1 MSNGEGRPVLPV
13 MAKGGTSTAAARQP
27 DGSQAFLTTRL
38 ERLLDAA
45 RKNSLWP
52 YPLGTACCGIEF
64 MSFMMS
70 HYDISRFGAEVVR
83 FSPRQSDLLI
93 VAGTV
98 TDKIAPVMVRIYEQM
113 AEPKYVISMGSCA
126 NNGGPYWR
134 QGYHVLKGVDEV
146 IPVDVYVPGCPP
158 RPEALLYGIMQ
169 LQEKIQKDKVLRRKG
184 ETVGSLAGA
193 QLDGA
198 KDEGD
203 RG

>member
-1 MSNGEGRPVLPV
+1 MLREGVMSDGEKRPSLPV
-13 MAKGGTSTAAARQP
+13 AAASGTPAAAARQP
-27 DGSQAFLTTRL
+27 DGTQAFLTTRL
-38 ERLLDAA
+38 EKLLDAA

-83 FSPRQSDLLI
+83 FSPRQSDVLI

-113 AEPKYVISMGSCA
+113 AEPKYVISMGVCA
-126 NNGGPYWR
+126 CTGGFYR
-134 QGYHVLKGVDEV
+134 AYHVVQGIDEF

-158 RPEALLYGIMQ
+158 TPEALLQGVLK
-169 LQEKIQKDKVLRRKG
+169 LQEMIASGQTNYQRATG
-184 ETVGSLAGA
+184 AGRA
-193 QLDGA
+193 RPAAAG
-198 KDEGD
+198 
-203 RG
+203 R